1 MAQGTPVKQRKKTK
15 SVLKNIRQAESRA
28 AINRMNRTRVRSVM
42 RRMRTALSAANIAEA
57 EKLASGTFS
66 ELDKAIRKRT
76 LSENT
81 ANRYKSRLTLALN
94 TLKASKA
101 KG

>member
-1 MAQGTPVKQRKKTK
+1 MAQGTPVKHRKKTK

-57 EKLASGTFS
+57 EKLAPATFS

-94 TLKASKA
+94 TLKANKA